1 MDRQLVPHSALHTV
15 SQNLQNWLTYDLA
28 DSSIK
33 MYKYSISS
41 YQHFASEKE
50 LDIMDAQTMRE
61 WRDWMLLTPQEDG
74 TFKSSNTIN
83 RMMSAIKRIIKEAQ
97 KRKLID
103 RSIYEEFRD
112 IEGVKIDPDKLK
124 PHARTRIKPEDM
136 RRLCE
141 MPNTATL
148 VGLRDRALLHTLASS
163 GIRASELATLKQS
176 QIEEQEGGY
185 VLKVRGKNE
194 IKPVSAFLSKEAHTS
209 ITAWLIARPIECEY
223 IFTSFTGRGEKILLK
238 PITPQAIWNAVQ
250 KYASRCELEHIKPHD
265 FRRFVGTILAKEDI
279 RLAQKALRHK
289 RIQTTVDHYVLDELE
304 AGKTDN
310 MY

>member
-1 MDRQLVPHSALHTV
+1 MDQNLIPQNAIITV
-15 SQNLQNWLTYDLA
+15 SQNLQNWLTYGLQN
-28 DSSIK
+28 SSIE
-33 MYKYSISS
+33 MYRYSIAS
-41 YQHFASEKE
+41 YQQFASERR
-50 LDIMDAQTMRE
+50 LDIMDAQTLRE
-61 WRDWMLLTPQEDG
+61 WRDWMLLTPQNDG

-83 RMMSAIKRIIKEAQ
+83 RMMSAIKRVIKEAQ

-103 RSIYEEFRD
+103 RSIYEDFKD

-141 MPNTATL
+141 TPDTSRL

-163 GIRASELATLKQS
+163 GIRASELATLKES

-185 VLKVRGKNE
+185 ILKVRGKNE
-194 IKPVSAFLSKEAHTS
+194 VKPVSAFLSKEAHKA
-209 ITAWLIARPIECEY
+209 IQAWLTARSIESEY
-223 IFTSFTGRGEKILLK
+223 IFTSFANKGQRELEKH
-238 PITPQAIWNAVQ
+238 ITPQAIWYAVQ
-250 KYASRCELEHIKPHD
+250 KYAARCELEHIKPHD

-289 RIQTTVDHYVLDELE
+289 RIQTTVDHYVLDELQ
-304 AGKTDN
+304 AGKTDEI
-310 MY
+310 Y